1 MLRSAVVLTSL
12 LAVTPALAEP
22 LNAESA
28 RRFVA
33 GKLFA
38 FTCFEGT
45 SGIGR
50 IFNDGSVA
58 GVVRIQGNGNT
69 RFMHLPSGT
78 LYPKGET
85 ICSNV
90 KGAFFNPCFNLEK
103 TSDKTF
109 RGAISGFG
117 FAYCDFTRRG
127 REVLQASVAPGSID
141 ATAEVTRASIRRGHK
156 PAHEKPAAAPT
167 TPVTAAPIE
176 PVAAAT
182 PATPA
187 APAIPAAPAAPA
199 TAGQATPTPGASAKA
214 SPAAGEK
221 AEIRTT
227 LQP

>member
-1 MLRSAVVLTSL
+1 MVLRAAVALGSL
-12 LAVTPALAEP
+12 LAVTPVLAEP
-22 LNAESA
+22 MNAESA

-58 GVVRIQGNGNT
+58 GVVRIQGNGHT

-78 LYPKGET
+78 LFPKGEA

-103 TSDKTF
+103 TSDKSF

-127 REVLQASVAPGSID
+127 RETMQASVAAEMGA
-141 ATAEVTRASIRRGHK
+141 ATHVSIRRGHK

-167 TPVTAAPIE
+167 TPVTSAPLPSVE
-176 PVAAAT
+176 R
-182 PATPA
+182 
-187 APAIPAAPAAPA
+187 
-199 TAGQATPTPGASAKA
+199 
-214 SPAAGEK
+214 
-221 AEIRTT
+221 AEIRSSIA
-227 LQP
+227 P

>member
-1 MLRSAVVLTSL
+1 MVLRAAVALGSL
-12 LAVTPALAEP
+12 LAVTPVLAEP
-22 LNAESA
+22 MNAESA

-58 GVVRIQGNGNT
+58 GVVRVQGNGNT

-78 LYPKGET
+78 LFPRDAR

-90 KGAFFNPCFNLEK
+90 KGAFFNPCFDLIK
-103 TSDKTF
+103 TSDKSF

-127 REVLQASVAPGSID
+127 RESLHASAVAPETTS
-141 ATAEVTRASIRRGHK
+141 TTRVSIRRGHK

-167 TPVTAAPIE
+167 TPVTSAPLPSVEQAGIRSTI
-176 PVAAAT
+176 T
-182 PATPA
+182 P
-187 APAIPAAPAAPA
+187 
-199 TAGQATPTPGASAKA
+199 
-214 SPAAGEK
+214 
-221 AEIRTT
+221 
-227 LQP
+227 